1 MKILLLIQ
9 DPLEARTTTHL
20 LNELGHE
27 ATAAPSIEL
36 GMSYVQWCDEVWME
50 AVQGT
55 AAWEAELL
63 IGKRVV
69 TLQDPNDTIL
79 DPGLTLMNKPVYVK
93 GLRGWDAQ
101 LG

>member
-1 MKILLLIQ
+1 MKILLLIE
-9 DPLEARTTTHL
+9 DPLEARTTAHL
-20 LNELGHE
+20 LSELGHE

-36 GMSYVQWCDEVWME
+36 GMPYAAWCDEVWMDY
-50 AVQGT
+50 GL
-55 AAWEAELL
+55 AWEAELL

-93 GLRGWDAQ
+93 QLRNWYAE